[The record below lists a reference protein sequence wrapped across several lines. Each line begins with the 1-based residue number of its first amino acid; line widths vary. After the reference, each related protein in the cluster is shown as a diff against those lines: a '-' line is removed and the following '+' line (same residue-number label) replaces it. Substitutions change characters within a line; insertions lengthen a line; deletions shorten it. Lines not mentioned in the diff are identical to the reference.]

1 MKLYTGTS
9 PWIGSHLY
17 ILIESKQFSVF
28 HGKSPR
34 RRLIYF
40 TIKPLSKEKN
50 KKSNWINER

>member
-34 RRLIYF
+34 RRL
-40 TIKPLSKEKN
+40 TLEHWPKMEL
-50 KKSNWINER
+50 